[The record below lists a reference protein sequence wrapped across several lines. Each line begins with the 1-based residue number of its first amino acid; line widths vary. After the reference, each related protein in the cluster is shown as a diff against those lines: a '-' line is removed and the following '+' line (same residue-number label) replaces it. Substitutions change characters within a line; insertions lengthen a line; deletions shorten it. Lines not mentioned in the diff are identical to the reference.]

1 MSYKEKWRNFWKVKE
16 QQTENAVPNTDL
28 SELETPEERKL
39 RIRGIWICHVVTF
52 VFSLSFSIVF
62 TGVFP
67 YLQQVTLLI
76 DAFHITSPRFK
87 RIIERT

>member
-1 MSYKEKWRNFWKVKE
+1 MSFKSKWKDFWKVKE
-16 QQTENAVPNTDL
+16 QQTENAGPQIDL

-39 RIRGIWICHVVTF
+39 RIRGLWIVHVVTF

-67 YLQQVTLLI
+67 YLQQVQPNKKP
-76 DAFHITSPRFK
+76 SFK
-87 RIIERT
+87 II